1 MRRAGRN
8 ITIVATLVFLA
19 ACNQDTGQHGQRVPE
34 VGVVTLKAHTVLL
47 KTELPGRA
55 APYAESVVRPQVNGI
70 IQARLFKEGGK
81 VTAGQALYQID
92 SKPYQA
98 AYNSARAQLANAQ
111 AALKSTKAKAERFAS
126 LRQQNAISQQDFDD
140 AQAAYQQGLALVQQ
154 QAANTQAA
162 KINLDYT
169 RITAPITGI
178 IGRSMVTQGALVTAN
193 QPDALATI
201 QTLDPIYVDI
211 NQSSEELVRLKRAIE
226 NGVLT
231 RNSPQSAKATL
242 TLSDGSD
249 YLHDGVLEFSE
260 VAVDQTTGSVTL
272 RARFPN
278 PEGLLLPGMY
288 VRVKIIEG
296 TDKNALLAPQQGVG
310 RDEKG
315 QATALVVDAKG
326 IARLHVL
333 KLGRAIGNSWLVLD
347 GLKAGDRLIVEGVQN
362 IRPDM
367 PVQAV
372 EAGTQAKAEAARTEA
387 TKGSGPQGH

>member
-1 MRRAGRN
+1 VGRN
-8 ITIVATLVFLA
+8 IIIVAALVSLA
-19 ACNQDTGQHGQRVPE
+19 ACDQNSGQQGPHVPD

-70 IQARLFKEGGK
+70 IQARLFKEGSK

-92 SKPYQA
+92 PKPYQA
-98 AYNSARAQLANAQ
+98 AYNSARAQLASAQ
-111 AALKSTKAKAERFAS
+111 AAVKSSRARAERFGS

-140 AQAAYQQGLALVQQ
+140 AQAAYQQGQASVQQ

-211 NQSSEELVRLKRAIE
+211 NQSSEELVALKRAVE

-231 RNSPQSAKATL
+231 RSNTPQSAKATL

-249 YLHDGVLEFSE
+249 YTHEGVLEFSE

-288 VRVKIIEG
+288 VRVKIVEG
-296 TDKNALLAPQQGVG
+296 TDKNALLAPQQGIG

-326 IARLHVL
+326 IVRLHVL
-333 KLGRAIGNSWLVLD
+333 KLGRAIGNAWLVQD
-347 GLKAGDRLIVEGVQN
+347 GLKAGDRLVVEGMQN
-362 IRPDM
+362 VRPDM
-367 PVQAV
+367 PVHAV
-372 EAGTQAKAEAARTEA
+372 AAGAQPKAEAA
-387 TKGSGPQGH
+387 KGPGPQGH